1 MRIIPIVNDAFIYRY
16 RLAGNK
22 VLDTLTGIEYTQK
35 TMGKANDL
43 LNKLNKIG
51 MQNAKIIDTGK
62 GQGQLLSI
70 VA

>member
-16 RLAGNK
+16 RVLNNK
-22 VLDTLTGIEYTQK
+22 VIDTLTGLEYGQAS
-35 TMGKANDL
+35 MDKANNL

-51 MQNAKIIDTGK
+51 MQNARMIDAGK
-62 GQGQLLSI
+62 GQGQLLSV

>member
-16 RLAGNK
+16 RVLNNK
-22 VLDTLTGIEYTQK
+22 VIDTLTGTEYKQAS
-35 TMGKANDL
+35 MDKANNL

-51 MQNAKIIDTGK
+51 MQNARMIDTGK
-62 GQGQLLSI
+62 GQGQLLSV